1 MRTASIRSHDAES
14 LDFIP
19 DETPRASV
27 DGPIDMP
34 AHMEVKVE
42 PTIVEE
48 EPLQPAPL
56 AIKRRPVP
64 APAQRPQSLVAPP
77 SSSPNSTARLS
88 APPTLASQYSTA
100 HLDATPRSVKEFAVR
115 FSLPEDGEQVQPA
128 KEDTSEVGSPTASNV
143 ETPVAV
149 LVTDATTTVEIPD
162 APVTESPVDSGDTH
176 SIPTQTDT
184 PASRN
189 SHSTTARLIWAS
201 QQPFN
206 DASSGISFSSQV
218 TTLKDSPPQDNTTTD
233 LRFSTLRPGNNQLPD
248 VKEEPSEEKDSVTD
262 TRANTFKFPLP
273 GGAAGKRE
281 PLDTIRLSREL
292 RNGVASRP
300 STLADMRA
308 IPSLNFSHM
317 NLFSKL
323 NEAFASRSSRSL
335 ELPTDF
341 RDTDI
346 VAPMPSR
353 PASSVAMRDKY
364 KSFFASLE
372 EMERSADPKL
382 RDETVEVD
390 VHPSARPMT
399 PEDIINEVN
408 RLSVPSVQGLT
419 QRLSELL
426 PSFKRF
432 YDDENIM
439 EDQTVE
445 STIHDI
451 RELGRRVVVPRVEEL
466 PDSLTNDDGGS
477 SNGPEKDGKTA
488 KRDRTPVAEL
498 EAPCPAHIRVM
509 GPDSE
514 DIEIEKEVP
523 NFSRPQP
530 KSRLSGAS
538 SPSSRPWNV
547 DGNYSWNES
556 MPSIDIRLPPPSAR
570 REAERKPSRL
580 RLRTSDASST
590 AEEGGGP
597 AKDSSPD
604 TDEDHT
610 GTTNDTFNNRR
621 RSVLG
626 SISRKIG
633 LHGSSHIDS
642 SGFPTGPRIL
652 VDGGDDRAVDP
663 GDRYPTT
670 GLSPPS
676 AFNLEEVRSF
686 FSDDSSQ
693 HGGDGRGGSFRKRLT
708 HLRSRVQP
716 LRAYSAMD
724 RRSIDNGGSG
734 ELHDVLSPSGGSLQ
748 GFEGN
753 AGMPMM
759 EFRVRKLMDRVKV
772 LWFKS
777 GELIRSMSGRRPPQ
791 RGQDNG
797 SEWVEESTMYSGT

>member
-1 MRTASIRSHDAES
+1 M
-14 LDFIP
+14 
-19 DETPRASV
+19 
-27 DGPIDMP
+27 M
-34 AHMEVKVE
+34 
-42 PTIVEE
+42 
-48 EPLQPAPL
+48 AP
-56 AIKRRPVP
+56 
-64 APAQRPQSLVAPP
+64 ST
-77 SSSPNSTARLS
+77 SSPESTVRLS
-88 APPTLASQYSTA
+88 APPTLASQYSTT

-115 FSLPEDGEQVQPA
+115 FSLPENGKQERSA
-128 KEDTSEVGSPTASNV
+128 KEAISGVDSPTTSNP

-149 LVTDATTTVEIPD
+149 VVIDATTTVEIPD
-162 APVTESPVDSGDTH
+162 APVAESPMDSGDAH
-176 SIPTQTDT
+176 SIPTQADT

-189 SHSTTARLIWAS
+189 SQSTTARLIWAS
-201 QQPFN
+201 QQPSN
-206 DASSGISFSSQV
+206 YASSAISFSSQV
-218 TTLKDSPPQDNTTTD
+218 TTLKDSPPQENTTTD
-233 LRFSTLRPGNNQLPD
+233 LRFSALRPGNNHLPD
-248 VKEEPSEEKDSVTD
+248 VKEEPSDERDSVTD

-273 GGAAGKRE
+273 GGAAGNRE

-292 RNGVASRP
+292 RKAVASRP
-300 STLADMRA
+300 ATLADMRA
-308 IPSLNFSHM
+308 IPSFNFSHM

-341 RDTDI
+341 RDIDI
-346 VAPMPSR
+346 IAPMPSR
-353 PASSVAMRDKY
+353 PASSIAMRDKY
-364 KSFFASLE
+364 KSLFASLE
-372 EMERSADPKL
+372 EMEKSADPKL
-382 RDETVEVD
+382 RDETVVVD
-390 VHPSARPMT
+390 MHPSVRPMT

-445 STIHDI
+445 STINDI
-451 RELGRRVVVPRVEEL
+451 RDLGRRVVSPRVEEL
-466 PDSLTNDDGGS
+466 PDSLAEHDGDS
-477 SNGPEKDGKTA
+477 SDESNKAGKTG
-488 KRDRTPVAEL
+488 KRDKTPVAEL
-498 EAPCPAHIRVM
+498 EAPCPAHIRVT
-509 GPDSE
+509 GPDNE
-514 DIEIEKEVP
+514 NIDIEQEVP
-523 NFSRPQP
+523 NFSRPQLKP
-530 KSRLSGAS
+530 RLSGAS

-547 DGNYSWNES
+547 DDSYPWNES
-556 MPSIDIRLPPPSAR
+556 MPSIDICLPPVSAR

-580 RLRTSDASST
+580 RLRMSDTSST
-590 AEEGGGP
+590 AEEGAVP
-597 AKDSSPD
+597 AKDSSPN

-610 GTTNDTFNNRR
+610 GTSNDTFSKRR
-621 RSVLG
+621 RSILG

-642 SGFPTGPRIL
+642 SGFPTGPHIL
-652 VDGGDDRAVDP
+652 IDGSDDRAVDP

-693 HGGDGRGGSFRKRLT
+693 HEGDGRGGTFRKRLT

-724 RRSIDNGGSG
+724 RRSIENDGSG
-734 ELHDVLSPSGGSLQ
+734 ELHRELSPGGGSLQ
-748 GFEGN
+748 GFEGS
-753 AGMPMM
+753 AGMPKM

-777 GELIRSMSGRRPPQ
+777 GELIRSMSGRRPHQ
-791 RGQDNG
+791 RGRDNPDD
-797 SEWVEESTMYSGT
+797 WVEESTLYSGT